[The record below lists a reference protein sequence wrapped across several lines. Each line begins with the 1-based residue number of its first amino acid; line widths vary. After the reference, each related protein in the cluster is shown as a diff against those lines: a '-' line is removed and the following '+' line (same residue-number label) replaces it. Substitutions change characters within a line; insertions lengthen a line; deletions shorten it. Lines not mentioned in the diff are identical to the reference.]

1 MLIWR
6 RQELFRCDHPSSGVC
21 PQIVVCVCYLHRR
34 CDCVKKPLFAGSWSP
49 WRLLFFLFYF
59 HFSPFF
65 GGLFSKHLTRVRPSS
80 SRRVECARGH
90 YLPSPLFVRFSTARN
105 VVAWRLHRTQKA
117 GICRESRYS
126 DGLPRPI
133 GTSNDLHNFACP
145 HLLMTTF
152 CALVFDVLFISM
164 FTHAVTWREDFH
176 VERCQ
181 IGQIIVYTVTWRL
194 VITPSRDQLAKT
206 KIGAFF
212 LVNQMSWRSCV
223 WTKDKMFCERKEA
236 DWTRMKCL
244 NR

>member
-1 MLIWR
+1 MTSPLLSV
-6 RQELFRCDHPSSGVC
+6 LF
-21 PQIVVCVCYLHRR
+21 
-34 CDCVKKPLFAGSWSP
+34 
-49 WRLLFFLFYF
+49 
-59 HFSPFF
+59 PFF
-65 GGLFSKHLTRVRPSS
+65 PIFWGLFTKHLTRVRPSS
-80 SRRVECARGH
+80 SRRVESARGH
-90 YLPSPLFVRFSTARN
+90 NLPSPLFVRFSTARN

-194 VITPSRDQLAKT
+194 VITPSRDQLAETSKT

-212 LVNQMSWRSCV
+212 ESIKWVEGVVFEQRTKCFVRGRKPIGRGWNAWIDKHLALVGSIR
-223 WTKDKMFCERKEA
+223 
-236 DWTRMKCL
+236 TRCMRCD
-244 NR
+244 